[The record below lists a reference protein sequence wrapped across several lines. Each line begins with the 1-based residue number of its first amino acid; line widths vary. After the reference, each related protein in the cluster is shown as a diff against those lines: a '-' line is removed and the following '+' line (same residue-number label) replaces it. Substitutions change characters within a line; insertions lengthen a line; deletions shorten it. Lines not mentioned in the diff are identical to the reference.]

1 MKENK
6 TNSLYTLWKDR
17 ILSGEWKPGEKLP
30 SKRLT
35 ADQYGVSL
43 ITVER
48 AYSMLIDEG
57 YLTASERRGYFVS
70 PLLPDSVFSSG
81 NGLSRLT
88 FLPEPSPPASSGF
101 ETDTWFK
108 TVRKVL
114 SEHGNAL
121 FCKAPS
127 RGCAILRNAIS
138 AYLLRYRG
146 MYAPPQRI
154 VIGSGAEQLYES
166 LIKLLGR
173 DKIYGIEDPSYS
185 RMQAIYRGMGVTTRL
200 LRLGEDG
207 IEEADLLRGDF
218 QILHVT
224 PFHSFPSGVSTSAA
238 KRYAYLSW
246 AEAPGRRIIE
256 DDYASEFFSP
266 GHPLKTLYAMEG
278 GKSVIYL
285 NTFSKSISPAVRI
298 GYMILPEDLQD
309 DYDRILGGFSCS
321 VPVMDQYILAEFLS
335 GGHFERHL
343 NRIRREMNREKE

>member
-1 MKENK
+1 MKDNK
-6 TNSLYTLWKDR
+6 TNRLYNLWKEK
-17 ILSGEWKPGEKLP
+17 ILSGEWQPGEKLP
-30 SKRLT
+30 SKRLM
-35 ADQYGVSL
+35 ADQNGVSL

-57 YLTASERRGYFVS
+57 YLVSSERRGYFVS
-70 PLLPDSVFSSG
+70 GLLPDSSSG
-81 NGLSRLT
+81 CSTPKLS
-88 FLPEPSPPASSGF
+88 FLPEPAVPPLSRF

-114 SEHGNAL
+114 SERGNAL
-121 FCKAPS
+121 FIKSPN
-127 RGCAILRNAIS
+127 RGCAVLRNAIA

-146 MYAPPQRI
+146 MYAPPERI

-185 RMQAIYRGMGVTTRL
+185 QMQAIYRGMGVSTRL
-200 LRLGEDG
+200 LKLGEDG
-207 IEEADLLRGDF
+207 IEAADLQSGDF
-218 QILHVT
+218 RILHVT
-224 PFHSFPSGVSTSAA
+224 PFHSFPSGVSTSAS
-238 KRYAYLSW
+238 KRHDYLAS
-246 AEAPGRRIIE
+246 ASAPGRRIIE

-266 GHPLKTLYAMEG
+266 GHPLKTLYSMEG

-285 NTFSKSISPAVRI
+285 NTFSKSLSPAVRI
-298 GYMILPEDLQD
+298 GYMILPEDLQA

-343 NRIRREMNREKE
+343 NRIRRAMNRDKL